1 MKIRTKTT
9 FDPRLQQN
17 GQTACKIVNYKK
29 NPRFQVLP
37 AAIYSCIIQKVD
49 VCKRHHGALA
59 QLGERIAGSDE
70 VRGSIP
76 LGSIPNEIKRT
87 CHRTCSF
94 FVLGAIG
101 VRTPQ
106 GSPARTERSVGA
118 RRLNPPLK
126 VFASSAI

>member
-76 LGSIPNEIKRT
+76 LGSIPKNPCISRVFLVFT
-87 CHRTCSF
+87 
-94 FVLGAIG
+94 VANL
-101 VRTPQ
+101 VPQ
-106 GSPARTERSVGA
+106 INLVPYWCALVH
-118 RRLNPPLK
+118 
-126 VFASSAI
+126 